1 MQLHKDDPFAIVG
14 INTDKD
20 KDDYRKQ
27 YEEFGMTWNSI
38 FDGST
43 KGPVSTA
50 WGVSYFP
57 TVYVL
62 DAKGV
67 IRGKDLRGEAL
78 DAMVAKLL
86 AEMKAAEPEP
96 AAR

>member
-1 MQLHKDDPFAIVG
+1 MQLHKDKPFAIVG
-14 INTDKD
+14 VNTDGD
-20 KDDYRKQ
+20 KDDYRRQ
-27 YEEFGMTWNSI
+27 YAEFEMTWRSA

-43 KGPVSTA
+43 RGPISTA

-67 IRGKDLRGEAL
+67 IRGKDKRGAEL
-78 DAMVAKLL
+78 DALVEELL
-86 AEMKAAEPEP
+86 MEMELEEVV
-96 AAR
+96 R